1 MSVRPMLDFLDRKPF
16 AASLVGMTAFGTC
29 YVAGL
34 GDWRLVGLPLLAML
48 AYHLMIRERA

>member
-1 MSVRPMLDFLDRKPF
+1 MLDFLDRKPF